1 MRLKKFPTS
10 FYISIS
16 IGFAQISGEDVIA
29 KMMKNPS
36 PSDIKMNFKMTLFS
50 NSKEKKNKK
59 HFRLMEQIEKRYQDG
74 EFKSKLLLRFIEPK
88 EVRGLS
94 LLNWS
99 RIDQKNDDQWL
110 YIPKLRKVK
119 RIRPSEKSRKFQGTE
134 FTYADFINRD
144 TRLDN
149 YSLIGE
155 DIFRGNPCFLVE
167 ARSINPSSFEVRIF
181 WIDKTYYLLRKI
193 QYLNEDQENAK
204 ILEIFDYVKNNQYWT
219 PTKKIMKN
227 LLNGNSTELQVVDI
241 EYDQGVKDEFFSE
254 KYLKR
259 F

>member
-1 MRLKKFPTS
+1 MRLKTFLTS
-10 FYISIS
+10 FFISIS

-29 KMMKNPS
+29 KMMENPS

-110 YIPKLRKVK
+110 YIPKFGLGWSNPRSHPSYSVRQALHLVRKVTFWS
-119 RIRPSEKSRKFQGTE
+119 ILTYPQG
-134 FTYADFINRD
+134 
-144 TRLDN
+144 
-149 YSLIGE
+149 G
-155 DIFRGNPCFLVE
+155 
-167 ARSINPSSFEVRIF
+167 
-181 WIDKTYYLLRKI
+181 
-193 QYLNEDQENAK
+193 
-204 ILEIFDYVKNNQYWT
+204 
-219 PTKKIMKN
+219 
-227 LLNGNSTELQVVDI
+227 
-241 EYDQGVKDEFFSE
+241 
-254 KYLKR
+254 
-259 F
+259 

>member
-1 MRLKKFPTS
+1 MRLKTFLTS
-10 FYISIS
+10 FFISIS

-29 KMMKNPS
+29 KMMENPS

-119 RIRPSEKSRKFQGTE
+119 RIRPAEKSRKFQGTE

-144 TRLDN
+144 IKLDK
-149 YSLIGE
+149 YTLLGE
-155 DIFRGNPCFLVE
+155 DVFKGNQCFLVE
-167 ARSINPSSFEVRIF
+167 ARSINPSSFGVRIF
-181 WIDKTYYLLRKI
+181 WI
-193 QYLNEDQENAK
+193 E
-204 ILEIFDYVKNNQYWT
+204 
-219 PTKKIMKN
+219 
-227 LLNGNSTELQVVDI
+227 
-241 EYDQGVKDEFFSE
+241 
-254 KYLKR
+254 
-259 F
+259 

>member
-1 MRLKKFPTS
+1 MRLKTFLTS
-10 FYISIS
+10 FFISIS

-29 KMMKNPS
+29 KMMENSS
-36 PSDIKMNFKMTLFS
+36 PSDIKMNFKMILFS
-50 NSKEKKNKK
+50 NSKKKKNKK

-99 RIDQKNDDQWL
+99 RIDEKNDDQWL

-134 FTYADFINRD
+134 FTYADFIDRD

-167 ARSINPSSFEVRIF
+167 VRSIDSSGFGDRVF
-181 WIDKTYYLLRKI
+181 WIGKKYYLLRKV
-193 QYLNEDQENAK
+193 QYLNKNKENVK

-227 LLNGNSTELQVVDI
+227 LLNGNSTELQVIDI

-254 KYLKR
+254 KYLR
-259 F
+259 RL